1 MLLPFDLE
9 ILALLTMPN
18 IVMTF
23 TMLAIHLNKPSAD

>member
-23 TMLAIHLNKPSAD
+23 TMLAIHFNEPRVD